1 MRLPPEFDLHALEVF
16 VLTVDLGGMTMS
28 AQQLRVTQSAV
39 SQTITRLEQGVGA
52 PLFDRSL
59 RPLGLTP
66 AGRALYERAKRLLA
80 SARTMFDEVREGA
93 EQPIDQI
100 TIGMSESLATL
111 LTAPLLQRHGLRVD
125 RWRIRSGI
133 SLNQQSDFLARRCDL
148 LITGSNTLEKHPGIE
163 HHHVMD
169 DPFVMVFPRDFDG
182 PTDPAL
188 ASEQLPFVR
197 YSLDTGMGERI
208 ESQLT
213 RMKLRLA
220 NVIEVDSIHQQL
232 TTVAL
237 GIGWSITSLLCLAA
251 LPNLLPQLTLLPLP
265 RGRFSRRIQV
275 VSRIGELSDLAPLTA
290 ELADDVLRNRVVPP
304 LIVQLPWV
312 ELLIRWP

>member
-39 SQTITRLEQGVGA
+39 SQTITRLEQGIGA

-100 TIGMSESLATL
+100 TVGMSESLATL
-111 LTAPLLQRHGLRVD
+111 LTAPLLQRHGMRVD

-148 LITGSNTLEKHPGIE
+148 LITGSNT
-163 HHHVMD
+163 
-169 DPFVMVFPRDFDG
+169 
-182 PTDPAL
+182 
-188 ASEQLPFVR
+188 
-197 YSLDTGMGERI
+197 
-208 ESQLT
+208 
-213 RMKLRLA
+213 
-220 NVIEVDSIHQQL
+220 
-232 TTVAL
+232 
-237 GIGWSITSLLCLAA
+237 
-251 LPNLLPQLTLLPLP
+251 
-265 RGRFSRRIQV
+265 
-275 VSRIGELSDLAPLTA
+275 
-290 ELADDVLRNRVVPP
+290 
-304 LIVQLPWV
+304 
-312 ELLIRWP
+312 